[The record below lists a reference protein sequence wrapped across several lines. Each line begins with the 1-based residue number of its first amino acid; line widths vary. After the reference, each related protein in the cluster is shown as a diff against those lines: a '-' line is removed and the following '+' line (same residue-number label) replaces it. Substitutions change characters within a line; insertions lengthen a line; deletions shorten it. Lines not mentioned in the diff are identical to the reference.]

1 MNNVVS
7 TSRVNGANGIN
18 GINAVA
24 KMDST
29 RFDKGTEQ
37 RSHSLNGSGA
47 DSSNTASVQ
56 KDEKSAFDISKLKE
70 EEKKKLEDELKK
82 MNDSLVSAGKMLKF
96 KYNDE
101 AKQTYVEVIDA
112 ESQKVVASLPPEFLI
127 DLSIKMK
134 DLIGMF
140 IDKRL

>member
-7 TSRVNGANGIN
+7 TSRVNGVN

-24 KMDST
+24 KADSP
-29 RFDKGTEQ
+29 RFDTGTEQ
-37 RSHSLNGSGA
+37 RSQSLNGRGV
-47 DSSNTASVQ
+47 DFGNTASVQ
-56 KDEKSAFDISKLKE
+56 KEEKSAFDISKLKE
-70 EEKKKLEDELKK
+70 EEKKKLEEELKK

-96 KYNDE
+96 KYNEE